1 MDWSFDLLSNEER
14 ILLRR
19 LSIFAGGWAPEA
31 AEAIC
36 SGDGVEAS
44 EILNLLNRLVD
55 KSLVIAETHGGEA
68 RYRLSETVRQDA
80 RETLTESGESTVVGT
95 RHRDWYL
102 MFAEQADGKRRGPDK
117 ETSLGWLEAEHD
129 NLRAALEWSRGRGE
143 AQATLRLAA
152 ALGRFWWR
160 RGYWSEGRAWLEG
173 ALAMES
179 GASASVEARA
189 FHVAG
194 LLAWAQGDFSRAT
207 MLLEKSIALSQTLGD
222 KQGVITSL
230 VFLSDMSRDQGQSGR
245 AVALAEECIALC
257 REIGE
262 REGIAEVLNTLG
274 RVALD
279 QGNYDSA
286 TAYFEESLAL
296 SRELGFKIEIAFALN
311 HLGEVAG
318 LQGDYERALV
328 LLEESLVLGRQL
340 RHEMCIA
347 QTLNNLGLVTAI
359 RGEYGRSKALLEE
372 SLALSRQLGDKWA
385 IALSLSHL
393 GLAAWYQGDDERAA
407 TLLTESLALRREQGY
422 KKGVAAS
429 LGILGNIVR
438 RRGDSKRAAAFLKE
452 SMALCHEL
460 GDKEGI
466 AKSLEGLARVAGAQR
481 QHERAA
487 RLFAAAQAGRESVG
501 APLPPPEQPDHD
513 QHVALSRAGLGNAV
527 FATTWAEGRAMTLE
541 HAIEY
546 ALGMNDA

>member
-31 AEAIC
+31 AEVIC

-44 EILNLLNRLVD
+44 EILNLLTRLMD
-55 KSLVIAETHGGEA
+55 KSLIIAETQGGEA
-68 RYRLSETVRQDA
+68 RYRLLETVRQDA
-80 RETLTESGESTVVGT
+80 RKRLTESGESTNAAT

-102 MFAEQADGKRRGPDK
+102 MFAEQADAKRGGPDK

-189 FHVAG
+189 FHGAG
-194 LLAWAQGDFSRAT
+194 LLAWAQGDFGRAT

-222 KQGVITSL
+222 KQSVITSL
-230 VFLSDMSRDQGQSGR
+230 VFLSDMLKDQGQSER

-279 QGNYDSA
+279 QGNYDRA
-286 TAYFEESLAL
+286 NACFEESLAF
-296 SRELGFKIEIAFALN
+296 SRELGFEIEIAFALN
-311 HLGEVAG
+311 HLGEAAG
-318 LQGDYERALV
+318 LQGDYERAVV
-328 LLEESLVLGRQL
+328 LLEESLVLGRQS

-347 QTLNNLGLVTAI
+347 QTLNNLGLATAN
-359 RGEYGRSKALLEE
+359 RGEYGRSKALVEE

-393 GLAAWYQGDDERAA
+393 GLVAWYQRDDERAA

-422 KKGVAAS
+422 KRGVAAS
-429 LGILGNIVR
+429 LSILGNVVR
-438 RRGDSKRAAAFLKE
+438 RRGDRKRAAAFLTE
-452 SMALCHEL
+452 SMGLCREL

-466 AKSLEGLARVAGAQR
+466 VKSLEGLAGVAAAQR

-487 RLFAAAQAGRESVG
+487 RLFGAAQAARESIG
-501 APLPPPEQPDHD
+501 GPLPPPEQSDHD
-513 QHVALSRAGLGNAV
+513 QHVALTHAGLGNIA
-527 FATTWAEGRAMTLE
+527 FAATWAEGRAMTLE
-541 HAIEY
+541 QIIEY
-546 ALGMNDA
+546 ALAFETG